1 MILQIFALSI
11 PQGVEWLLVFVVLI
25 FLYFWVKTIIEI
37 LKREMP
43 VTNKIAW
50 LLIVFFTGILGLV
63 IYTQKIVYTDWN
75 LLLLANITMY
85 IKNPAQ
91 MNYTGFFYV
100 DILKP
105 LLIQY
110 LNLCSPVLRPAL
122 FRFVTGYGHC

>member
-63 IYTQKIVYTDWN
+63 IYKISEMINFSEKENTQKIVYTD
-75 LLLLANITMY
+75 
-85 IKNPAQ
+85 
-91 MNYTGFFYV
+91 
-100 DILKP
+100 
-105 LLIQY
+105 
-110 LNLCSPVLRPAL
+110 
-122 FRFVTGYGHC
+122 